1 MIGKIAGVQAKLYIA
16 SLVAI
21 FVSFYQLNVDVDN
34 CLTKCEGYA
43 WGVWKVLSRPKQK
56 KTQKTKNKTSKVRR
70 LSTFSSGA
78 ERSSFRRKRTHLF
91 ETISKFLQR
100 LWRHSHC

>member
-43 WGVWKVLSRPKQK
+43 WGV
-56 KTQKTKNKTSKVRR
+56 
-70 LSTFSSGA
+70 
-78 ERSSFRRKRTHLF
+78 
-91 ETISKFLQR
+91 
-100 LWRHSHC
+100 